1 MDPAKVNAVKDMPF
15 STSKSELQT
24 VLGMIT
30 YIQRFAQSL
39 AEMTSP
45 LRQLLPNPNPW
56 SCSTLAILDRNSVI
70 LDLQVVGICAC

>member
-1 MDPAKVNAVKDMPF
+1 MDPAKVNAVKDVP
-15 STSKSELQT
+15 SHTSKSELQT

-30 YIQRFAQSL
+30 YLQRFDQSR

-70 LDLQVVGICAC
+70 LYLQVIGICAL